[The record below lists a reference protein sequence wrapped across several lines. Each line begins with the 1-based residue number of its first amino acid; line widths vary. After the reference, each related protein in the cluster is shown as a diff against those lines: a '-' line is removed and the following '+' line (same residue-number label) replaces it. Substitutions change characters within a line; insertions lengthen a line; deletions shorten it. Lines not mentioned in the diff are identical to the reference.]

1 MNIYVLEKGKLPRI
15 LVLPADATLSD
26 LAQAISGAV
35 PVASVPTRFP
45 RGTMAVRVIEGGGME
60 WVTMRMEKESSCC

>member
-1 MNIYVLEKGKLPRI
+1 MNVYVLEKGKLPRI